1 MLLSIRHE
9 TLYRYAAPV
18 SYSLQTMRLW
28 PRADSGQRVRHWRIE
43 APGRRW
49 MQTDAFGNT
58 AMVSSLTE
66 PHQEIKVVAVGEVD
80 TVDEPGA
87 LMAHDTS
94 VPPLAFALPTSFTE
108 ANAAIA
114 ELARTGLQGV
124 DSRALDSGEA
134 FMPLM
139 ARIAERIE
147 YTQGVTSVGD
157 SAIHAIEK
165 GKGVCQDMTH
175 VLLACCRSV
184 GLPARYVSGYLRTD
198 ASHAASHAWAEV
210 WLAGAHVGRGAWVGL
225 DVTHQRLA
233 GPELCRLAV
242 GRDYNDASPVR
253 GIHMGGSGEQLS
265 VHVNVQEGGAGADQ

>member
-1 MLLSIRHE
+1 MLLKIRHE
-9 TLYRYAAPV
+9 TLYRYACAA
-18 SYSLQTMRLW
+18 SYSIQTMRLW
-28 PRADSGQRVRHWRIE
+28 PRGDSGQRVRHWRIE

-66 PHQEIKVVAVGEVD
+66 PHQEIRVVAVGEVD

-87 LMAHDTS
+87 LLAHDTA
-94 VPPLAFALPTSFTE
+94 VPALAFALPTPFTE

-114 ELARTGLQGV
+114 ELARLGLQGL
-124 DSRALDSGEA
+124 SLQSLDSPQA
-134 FMPLM
+134 LIPLM
-139 ARIAERIE
+139 QRIAERLE
-147 YTQGVTSVGD
+147 YTQGVTNVGD
-157 SAIHAIEK
+157 SAIHAMEK
-165 GKGVCQDMTH
+165 GQGVCQDMTH
-175 VLLACCRSV
+175 VLLACCRSQ

-198 ASHAASHAWAEV
+198 ATHAASHAWAEA
-210 WLAGAHVGRGAWVGL
+210 WLAGALGGQGAWVGL

-253 GIHMGGSGEQLS
+253 GVHVGGSGEEMS
-265 VHVNVQEGGAGADQ
+265 VQVHVQEGAAGADQ